1 MGIDST
7 YDSTDKL
14 SLDFWKQYKKKK
26 EASLA
31 CFALASLADF
41 PFKNWLQKNIYC
53 ISIVTGSVDV
63 SNLSI
68 VS

>member
-41 PFKNWLQKNIYC
+41 PF
-53 ISIVTGSVDV
+53 
-63 SNLSI
+63 
-68 VS
+68 